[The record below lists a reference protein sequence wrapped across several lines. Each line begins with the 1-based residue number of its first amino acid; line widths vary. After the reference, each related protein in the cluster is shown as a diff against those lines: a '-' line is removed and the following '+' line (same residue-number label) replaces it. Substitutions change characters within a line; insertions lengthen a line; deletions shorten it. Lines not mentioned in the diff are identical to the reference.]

1 MDTGGRSFSRIW
13 THGSDVDGSTHDVGQ
28 ENRLQPNDI
37 VEKDKRPRGRTH
49 SVLPWPHPAA
59 AYQTPP
65 HRPVLPRE
73 PQGISSN
80 GKGGITGLPETGEQA
95 YPSPRPT
102 QQSLESEASAETRE
116 VREEEKHQKRRRGR
130 PVTRT
135 QATIPVAIA
144 PRAIRPRE
152 ATHGQEQAS
161 VEQPLRSG
169 ADREGSN
176 LERGHLQR
184 RATDVLPAPF
194 GSRRG
199 KHVRRPA
206 RTREP
211 QEPQAPRQTI
221 PATQE
226 APAVTEP
233 GLGPD
238 ISSTLSAPRRKRNT
252 NAAGRE
258 GLPAK
263 RARLGAHKERTEQEW
278 EEDVASVLRCLDE
291 EFAEKERLSL
301 NKEWC
306 TPVSQEK
313 KLSTVQTFYNAFH
326 DTETLP
332 IWTCAVCYRKCGKSE
347 LEDVSWDQWESSVM
361 GKRDGSALTCRECF
375 PIGGR
380 ILACP
385 ECVSCLMRDC
395 LSAAARTHVGLGC
408 EHMFPE
414 ALKGLTPVE
423 EKLISLN
430 SCYGFITK
438 YSVVDGQRQGVT
450 YPKHIKG
457 HITVFPNNVQELVTR
472 VLPHPLIQVMDEI
485 HVSWHGEQK
494 PGPSDLSR
502 LLSVRRRV
510 VERALAWLRI
520 NNPHYRDIQ
529 IDEAEMDS
537 WGTPP
542 HDVPSQ
548 ILERIERNEP
558 SAWEKVRT
566 AQIVPSAERGID
578 EDDAVDIDDIMAM
591 LRREQQGGEGG
602 GGGGGGGGA
611 DRPEEASRGNEALF
625 SDRGHDRVR
634 EDRPGAGINNP
645 EAVIHEVSSSG
656 MFALDAQPDVADAHR
671 LQFAWEAVGEDVE
684 QEADRAAGEGGRS
697 GGWAGSASVRQG
709 LGLEPYISVS
719 HGDDFA
725 DSHDPS
731 FFAKTFPTLFP
742 FGTGGP
748 RLVEENIVIAGGE
761 ADVGIDDG
769 AEASARSLLASRN
782 MSLTAWAE
790 AVLRRHGGRFATHH
804 IFAFLVFNLGVRS
817 RNRRVSML
825 SVSRKDFPSVERI
838 VHSLS
843 RERLGLA
850 QQELEISGQTADEG
864 IKELLKGLSLY
875 GFRQPMS
882 REHRLSL
889 RRKIKS
895 LIIRYGIPAIWFT
908 LNPNDIT
915 NPVKLRLAAY
925 RSRDPEE
932 AESFLRSLDMAY
944 KRARLAI
951 SDPVSSAIFFHRE
964 ISLFFEH
971 YVKVGEESVFGRI
984 SQYFGAVETNER
996 GALHVHGLLW
1006 LQGNMRLNSVLTD
1019 VCGEER
1025 ASYRSSIIE
1034 YVDSVFSEDLDQEA
1048 FYAVRAERSITSDIS
1063 PLFQNS
1069 QQFAASF
1076 DEEANFCAGATQIH
1090 THSPTC
1096 VKYSLGRREGKQGLC
1111 RFKAPWKLA
1120 ETTAFNPDGTLQI
1133 RRSHSMVNRWNK
1145 AMAVGLRHNHDISFI
1160 ATQCKTMALVYYLTN
1175 YATKVEDPVWKRLA
1189 AASEML
1195 DTLHGQQRQDRTADR
1210 GDVTDR
1216 GEGRQNKA
1224 RQFLLKVANRV
1235 FTERPLSQVEVVAH
1249 LLGYHTEFSD
1259 NAAWTFT
1266 NVSAL
1271 YWRIF
1276 RRWCYLRHTSGEEA
1290 ADGDLMNDAVLVE
1303 QAGQRISYF
1312 DSYPHR
1318 GAVLRGLCLYDYMS
1332 LVMLKRRGNSRNER
1346 RSDAAGAVAWGEI
1359 PFQDDAPFSDRWV
1372 QRLRRPG
1379 KHAVVCLDGYLSM
1392 DFSQDNGDG
1401 PCHRRAAVQHLAL
1414 FVPWECFISE
1424 SSGDINDIW
1433 TRQKEKLSQ
1442 RLLFIL
1448 DNIQLLR
1455 RSAEDAKRDAK
1466 QWAVS
1471 SVNDE
1476 LAAGE
1481 TALGNGGVSDREDEA
1496 PAAYRCDN
1504 IGDTTRL
1511 VDVLRSAGG
1520 ANQITAGS
1528 RELSAMTQQ
1537 LCQFQHTALGSTAE
1551 LRARITSEQETRTVT
1566 ATLPEGPFI
1575 GAEVPAQRLLRSIK
1589 SQQVSA
1595 SRETV
1600 MMIQGIQGIQG
1611 LPESNTTSR
1620 SAAVNSVMSGF
1631 GDHNIQLTAVDPEGS
1646 SLGAGPA
1653 IGIRLGPSTSFL
1665 ETGRQLAEHFTLNRK
1680 QSIAFLLICRQ
1691 LDLVHR
1697 SEDANSEPIPQL
1709 CQFVGGEGGTGKSRI
1724 IEALVELF
1732 ASKRISN
1739 RLLVTATSGT
1749 AAARINGIT
1758 IHSACNFSKDT
1769 SRMAGGRGAG
1779 SDGIGSYTPADRYV
1793 DGPSRTDWRERDLL
1807 IIDEVSMLGARTL
1820 WMVNEQLCKLRG
1832 SPKDFGGIPIVL
1844 FCGDFHQFRPV
1855 QERSILLP
1863 STAISWFEQDS
1874 FQVEQTPTRQS
1885 SRPVAEIYYRHHV
1898 GRTGPVGCR
1907 SPQWPVPP
1915 KRQADPMGIGH
1926 YCRHAAQQE
1935 PLEPQHG
1942 SHSGLP
1948 AAALSNTAHLHIR
1961 SQVEG
1966 RAIPV
1971 PAIFMFVPGMPVVV
1985 NQNTH
1990 QGLKLVNGAS
2000 YTALEVIIDK
2010 AFPGYRVSADT
2021 ILHFG
2026 PPAGI
2031 LLTSETTAEFHFVG
2045 MPPGT
2050 ILLTPMSIRIE
2061 CQRKRPWQQHDVTRK
2076 GLPCTPAFAC
2086 TDYKVQGRTLNRVAL
2101 ELRGTRTTNIDGK
2114 AVPSQ
2119 CDPYSLYVQLSRC
2132 PSLDGI
2138 ILVSKARERDLVGN
2152 RIPANMAAAEARLE
2166 LLSQETIRT
2175 ALSWLDG

>member
-1 MDTGGRSFSRIW
+1 
-13 THGSDVDGSTHDVGQ
+13 
-28 ENRLQPNDI
+28 
-37 VEKDKRPRGRTH
+37 
-49 SVLPWPHPAA
+49 
-59 AYQTPP
+59 
-65 HRPVLPRE
+65 
-73 PQGISSN
+73 
-80 GKGGITGLPETGEQA
+80 
-95 YPSPRPT
+95 
-102 QQSLESEASAETRE
+102 
-116 VREEEKHQKRRRGR
+116 
-130 PVTRT
+130 
-135 QATIPVAIA
+135 
-144 PRAIRPRE
+144 
-152 ATHGQEQAS
+152 
-161 VEQPLRSG
+161 
-169 ADREGSN
+169 
-176 LERGHLQR
+176 
-184 RATDVLPAPF
+184 
-194 GSRRG
+194 
-199 KHVRRPA
+199 
-206 RTREP
+206 
-211 QEPQAPRQTI
+211 
-221 PATQE
+221 
-226 APAVTEP
+226 
-233 GLGPD
+233 
-238 ISSTLSAPRRKRNT
+238 
-252 NAAGRE
+252 
-258 GLPAK
+258 
-263 RARLGAHKERTEQEW
+263 
-278 EEDVASVLRCLDE
+278 
-291 EFAEKERLSL
+291 
-301 NKEWC
+301 
-306 TPVSQEK
+306 
-313 KLSTVQTFYNAFH
+313 
-326 DTETLP
+326 
-332 IWTCAVCYRKCGKSE
+332 
-347 LEDVSWDQWESSVM
+347 M

-591 LRREQQGGEGG
+591 LRREQQGGE
-602 GGGGGGGGA
+602 GGGGGGA

-1195 DTLHGQQRQDRTADR
+1195 DTLDGQQRQDRTADR

-1249 LLGYHTEFSD
+1249 LLGYQTEFSD

-1276 RRWCYLRHTSGEEA
+1276 QRWCYLRHTSGEEA

-1332 LVMLKRRGNSRNER
+1332 LVMLKRRGNRRNER

-1401 PCHRRAAVQHLAL
+1401 PCHRR
-1414 FVPWECFISE
+1414 FV
-1424 SSGDINDIW
+1424 
-1433 TRQKEKLSQ
+1433 
-1442 RLLFIL
+1442 
-1448 DNIQLLR
+1448 
-1455 RSAEDAKRDAK
+1455 
-1466 QWAVS
+1466 
-1471 SVNDE
+1471 
-1476 LAAGE
+1476 
-1481 TALGNGGVSDREDEA
+1481 
-1496 PAAYRCDN
+1496 
-1504 IGDTTRL
+1504 
-1511 VDVLRSAGG
+1511 
-1520 ANQITAGS
+1520 
-1528 RELSAMTQQ
+1528 
-1537 LCQFQHTALGSTAE
+1537 
-1551 LRARITSEQETRTVT
+1551 
-1566 ATLPEGPFI
+1566 
-1575 GAEVPAQRLLRSIK
+1575 
-1589 SQQVSA
+1589 
-1595 SRETV
+1595 
-1600 MMIQGIQGIQG
+1600 
-1611 LPESNTTSR
+1611 
-1620 SAAVNSVMSGF
+1620 
-1631 GDHNIQLTAVDPEGS
+1631 
-1646 SLGAGPA
+1646 
-1653 IGIRLGPSTSFL
+1653 
-1665 ETGRQLAEHFTLNRK
+1665 
-1680 QSIAFLLICRQ
+1680 
-1691 LDLVHR
+1691 
-1697 SEDANSEPIPQL
+1697 
-1709 CQFVGGEGGTGKSRI
+1709 
-1724 IEALVELF
+1724 
-1732 ASKRISN
+1732 
-1739 RLLVTATSGT
+1739 
-1749 AAARINGIT
+1749 
-1758 IHSACNFSKDT
+1758 
-1769 SRMAGGRGAG
+1769 
-1779 SDGIGSYTPADRYV
+1779 
-1793 DGPSRTDWRERDLL
+1793 
-1807 IIDEVSMLGARTL
+1807 
-1820 WMVNEQLCKLRG
+1820 
-1832 SPKDFGGIPIVL
+1832 
-1844 FCGDFHQFRPV
+1844 
-1855 QERSILLP
+1855 
-1863 STAISWFEQDS
+1863 
-1874 FQVEQTPTRQS
+1874 
-1885 SRPVAEIYYRHHV
+1885 
-1898 GRTGPVGCR
+1898 
-1907 SPQWPVPP
+1907 
-1915 KRQADPMGIGH
+1915 
-1926 YCRHAAQQE
+1926 
-1935 PLEPQHG
+1935 
-1942 SHSGLP
+1942 
-1948 AAALSNTAHLHIR
+1948 
-1961 SQVEG
+1961 
-1966 RAIPV
+1966 
-1971 PAIFMFVPGMPVVV
+1971 
-1985 NQNTH
+1985 
-1990 QGLKLVNGAS
+1990 
-2000 YTALEVIIDK
+2000 
-2010 AFPGYRVSADT
+2010 
-2021 ILHFG
+2021 
-2026 PPAGI
+2026 
-2031 LLTSETTAEFHFVG
+2031 
-2045 MPPGT
+2045 
-2050 ILLTPMSIRIE
+2050 
-2061 CQRKRPWQQHDVTRK
+2061 
-2076 GLPCTPAFAC
+2076 
-2086 TDYKVQGRTLNRVAL
+2086 
-2101 ELRGTRTTNIDGK
+2101 
-2114 AVPSQ
+2114 
-2119 CDPYSLYVQLSRC
+2119 
-2132 PSLDGI
+2132 
-2138 ILVSKARERDLVGN
+2138 
-2152 RIPANMAAAEARLE
+2152 
-2166 LLSQETIRT
+2166 
-2175 ALSWLDG
+2175 